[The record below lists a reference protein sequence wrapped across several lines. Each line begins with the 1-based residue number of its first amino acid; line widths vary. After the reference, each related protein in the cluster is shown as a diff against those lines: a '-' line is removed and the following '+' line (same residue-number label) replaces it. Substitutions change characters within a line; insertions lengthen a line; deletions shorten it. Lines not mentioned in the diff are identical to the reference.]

1 MNNRHATMFSIL
13 MLVAVILL
21 PGCGERVTPEQ
32 RLEAAR
38 YNHEIIPVAA
48 KTLYDAEGA
57 PTLLIDLQVVNQGGV
72 ELGNLTVLVQVF
84 GPNGEEKA
92 SQRVTLDLSGVRPG
106 IGARVSASLPGVE
119 LLDDDEV
126 TVELEH
132 GLSPDDLRGLPEYAA
147 VSEAGVT

>member
-13 MLVAVILL
+13 MLAAIILL
-21 PGCGERVTPEQ
+21 PGCGEKVTPEQ

-48 KTLYDAEGA
+48 KTLYDTEGA
-57 PTLLIDLQVVNQGGV
+57 PTLLIDLQVINQGGV
-72 ELGNLTVLVQVF
+72 VLEHLTVLVQVF
-84 GPNGEEKA
+84 GPDGEEKT

-106 IGARVSASLPGVE
+106 IGARVSALLPGVE

-132 GLSPDDLRGLPEYAA
+132 GLSIEDLRALPEYAA
-147 VSEAGVT
+147 VSEASVT